1 MGESAEFSQDKRKKV
16 AKTGKKI
23 YAYNNLTPRKLQES
37 FARPAAEELW
47 RIPINGCRRGKAK
60 AESLRQKDRA
70 EPSARLVCLSD
81 H

>member
-1 MGESAEFSQDKRKKV
+1 MVKKAEFALSNRKIV

-23 YAYNNLTPRKLQES
+23 YAYSNLTPRKLQES
-37 FARPAAEELW
+37 FMRPAAEELW

-70 EPSARLVCLSD
+70 EPSGGHLCLSD
-81 H
+81 Y